1 MAIKKLAKISWSKMG
16 LWRIHETHITTPFH
30 HDTAA
35 GPGML
40 FSDDGTMKGRRIFQ
54 SIHAVLPTAT
64 TCATIDGDRVY
75 SIEGYLR
82 MSDMLE

>member
-1 MAIKKLAKISWSKMG
+1 
-16 LWRIHETHITTPFH
+16 
-30 HDTAA
+30 
-35 GPGML
+35 ML

-75 SIEGYLR
+75 SIEGYCANERYAGVMITRVDIVVALYPDFR
-82 MSDMLE
+82 RDDTVEI